1 LKCRNSELRNGDAKR
16 SFKHVIPKENDAE
29 HSLFQYDFLVRFV
42 SRQNEQKKK
51 KKDMSDKK
59 NEIPAST
66 GSNVTPRGA
75 YPHTKR
81 VGDFIF
87 VSGTSSRRADNTI
100 AGVEIIDEMGT
111 KKLDAYEQT
120 KVILQNIDKNL
131 QSHGASLKD
140 VIDVSSFL
148 VNMNDF
154 ADYNKAY
161 AEYFNAETGP
171 TRTTVAV
178 HQLPHPDLVVEIKVM
193 AYKKQD

>member
-1 LKCRNSELRNGDAKR
+1 MK
-16 SFKHVIPKENDAE
+16 
-29 HSLFQYDFLVRFV
+29 
-42 SRQNEQKKK
+42 
-51 KKDMSDKK
+51 
-59 NEIPAST
+59 
-66 GSNVTPRGA
+66 VTPRGA

-100 AGVEIIDEMGT
+100 AGVKVIDEMGT

-120 KVILQNIDKNL
+120 KVVLQNIDNNL
-131 QSHGASLKD
+131 QKLGASLKD
-140 VIDVSSFL
+140 VVDVSSFL

-154 ADYNKAY
+154 ADYNRAY
-161 AEYFNAETGP
+161 AEFFDKETGP

-193 AYKKQD
+193 AYKKS